1 MLSSTGLDRSKRD
14 AAGVGRYSVHMSLIL
29 SVVVS
34 LAAIAILSK
43 RHLTDYLWVHVAAF
57 VIPMPI
63 ALYFRNKVWRVCP
76 STSSKR
82 VLLESADGAFSKPVE

>member
-43 RHLTDYLWVHVAAF
+43 RHRTDYLWVHVAAF

-63 ALYFRNKVWRVCP
+63 ALYFRNRI
-76 STSSKR
+76 
-82 VLLESADGAFSKPVE
+82 VLVGAVTYLAVLMVVLAGAVIFGI

>member
-1 MLSSTGLDRSKRD
+1 MLSSTGLDRSKRN

-63 ALYFRNKVWRVCP
+63 ALYFRNRI
-76 STSSKR
+76 
-82 VLLESADGAFSKPVE
+82 VLIGAVTYLAVLMVVLAGAVIFGI

>member
-1 MLSSTGLDRSKRD
+1 MLSSTGLDRSKRN

-43 RHLTDYLWVHVAAF
+43 RPLTDYLWVHVAAF

-63 ALYFRNKVWRVCP
+63 ALYFRNRI
-76 STSSKR
+76 
-82 VLLESADGAFSKPVE
+82 VLIGAVTYLAVLMVVLAGAVIFGI